1 MSTTASGELLLVFC
15 TFPNSEDAAQVAQQL
30 VGDGLVACVNILR
43 DVRSIYFWQ
52 GEIVNATEVLC
63 LMKTQSE
70 NYRELVQRLG
80 EMHPYAVPEIVGVRP
95 SAVNEPYLKWVLSE
109 TSGR

>member
-1 MSTTASGELLLVFC
+1 MSTTASDELLLVFC
-15 TFPNSEDAAQVAQQL
+15 TFPNSDDAAQVAQQL

-63 LMKTQSE
+63 LMKTQSD
-70 NYRELVQRLG
+70 NYAELVQRLS
-80 EMHPYAVPEIVGVRP
+80 EMHPYTVPEIVGVRP

>member
-15 TFPNSEDAAQVAQQL
+15 TFPNADDAAQVAQQL
-30 VGDGLVACVNILR
+30 VEEKIVACVNILR

-52 GEIVNATEVLC
+52 GEVVNATEVLC

-70 NYRELVQRLG
+70 RYGDLVNRLG
-80 EMHPYAVPEIVGVRP
+80 ELHPYAVPEILGVRP
-95 SAVNEPYLKWVLSE
+95 SAVNEPYLSWVLTE
-109 TSGR
+109 TAR